1 MRFLTLDGLTASHDG
16 RSDVLR
22 EVSLSVAKG
31 EVVGLIG
38 PSGSGKSS
46 LLRALVGLL
55 RPRAGR
61 VTVAGE
67 AVDYA
72 SRTSVR
78 AAREHFAIVFQQ
90 YNLFQNMTA
99 LRNVAIAPT
108 LVKKRNAAEVE
119 AEARRLLER
128 VGLGAKVDAYPD
140 ELSGG
145 QQQRVA
151 IARALALRPDIL
163 LLDEVTSALDPEL
176 VTEVLDTIR
185 ALRDEGMTMLVV
197 SHEMAFIREVASTV
211 VFMDQ
216 GRIVEAGPP
225 AQIFDAPESPR
236 LRDFTAKILRHS

>member
-1 MRFLTLDGLTASHDG
+1 MSFLSLEGVSASHDG
-16 RSDVLR
+16 RTDVLR
-22 EVSLSVAKG
+22 EVSLDVAKG

-55 RPRAGR
+55 KPRAGR
-61 VTVAGE
+61 VTVAGQ
-67 AVDYA
+67 VLDYGSRA
-72 SRTSVR
+72 SLR
-78 AAREHFAIVFQQ
+78 AARDRFAIVFQQ

-99 LRNVAIAPT
+99 LRNVAVAPT
-108 LVKKRNAAEVE
+108 LVKKRDAAEVE
-119 AEARRLLER
+119 AEARALLER
-128 VGLGAKVDAYPD
+128 VGLGAKLHAYPD

-151 IARALALRPDIL
+151 IARALALKPDIL

-197 SHEMAFIREVASTV
+197 SHEMAFIREVASKV
-211 VFMDQ
+211 VFMDA
-216 GRIVEAGPP
+216 GRVVESGPP
-225 AQIFDAPESPR
+225 ARIFDAPESPR
-236 LRDFTAKILRHS
+236 LRDFTAKILRH